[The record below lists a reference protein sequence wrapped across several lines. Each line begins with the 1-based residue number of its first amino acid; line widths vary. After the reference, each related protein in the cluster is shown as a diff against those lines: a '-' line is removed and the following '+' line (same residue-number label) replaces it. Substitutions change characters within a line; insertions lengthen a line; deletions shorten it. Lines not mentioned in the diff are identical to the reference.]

1 MIASSL
7 YAGSTAEILN
17 PDPDVEGILRIV
29 LFGMP
34 GPVIDLNT
42 LVARLTPHASVV
54 LTNGVFDLL
63 HIGHLRYL
71 RHARQLGDV
80 LVVGVNADRAV
91 HKPGRPLV
99 PDIER
104 AELVAA
110 LEPVDYVVIFMED
123 TADGLLRAL
132 RPRVYV
138 KGGDYSEATLPEA
151 KTAREVGA
159 EVVLL
164 PLTPARSSSSIIR
177 MLEQSP

>member
-17 PDPDVEGILRIV
+17 PDPDVEGILQIV
-29 LFGMP
+29 PFGMS

-42 LVARLTPHASVV
+42 LLARLTPEMRVV

-63 HIGHLRYL
+63 HVGHLRYL
-71 RHARQLGDV
+71 RNARQLGDV
-80 LVVGVNADRAV
+80 LVVGVNADSTV
-91 HKPGRPLV
+91 HKPRRPLV
-99 PDIER
+99 PDSER

-110 LEPVDYVVIFMED
+110 LEPVDYVVIFAED
-123 TADGLLRAL
+123 TADRLLRAL

-138 KGGDYSEATLPEA
+138 KGGDYSADSLPEA

-159 EVVLL
+159 DVVFL
-164 PLTPARSSSSIIR
+164 PLTAARSSSRLIR
-177 MLEQSP
+177 LLEQGP